1 MGKKIIGLMI
11 GVLLLFSLAACN
23 TSKEDE
29 MKIPFELSNKTTNYF
44 DTDERETLLQIVN
57 SLDGLTQL
65 MVEKEFDILQMYE
78 GSFFENKV
86 LILYFFIESTDVQF
100 EIKLEKVDSD
110 TLKVEKVYDLGDGT
124 PNTIVVPYAFIIE
137 VSKDDIAEN
146 SNIKL
151 EGMW

>member
-1 MGKKIIGLMI
+1 MVKKIIGLMI
-11 GVLLLFSLAACN
+11 GALLLFSLAAC
-23 TSKEDE
+23 KEDE
-29 MKIPFELSNKTTNYF
+29 MKISFELSNKTTNYF

-65 MVEKEFDILQMYE
+65 MGEKEFDISQMYE
-78 GSFFENKV
+78 ESFFENKV

-124 PNTIVVPYAFIIE
+124 PNTIVVPYTFIIE
-137 VSKDDIAEN
+137 VSKDDIAEI
-146 SNIKL
+146 SNIKS
-151 EGMW
+151 EGM

>member
-1 MGKKIIGLMI
+1 MVKKVIGLMI
-11 GVLLLFSLAACN
+11 GMLLLFSLVAC
-23 TSKEDE
+23 KEDE
-29 MKIPFELSNKTTNYF
+29 MKIPFELSNRITNYF

-65 MVEKEFDILQMYE
+65 MGEKEFDISQMYE
-78 GSFFENKV
+78 ESFFENKV

-151 EGMW
+151 EGM

>member
-11 GVLLLFSLAACN
+11 GILLLFSLAACN
-23 TSKEDE
+23 TPEGDE
-29 MKIPFELSNKTTNYF
+29 MKIPFKLSNKTTNYF
-44 DTDERETLLQIVN
+44 DTDERETLLQIVT
-57 SLDGLTQL
+57 SLDGLTRV
-65 MVEKEFDILQMYE
+65 MGEKEFDISQMYE
-78 GSFFENKV
+78 EDFFENKV

-137 VSKDDIAEN
+137 VSKDDIAEI
-146 SNIKL
+146 SNIKS
-151 EGMW
+151 EGM